1 MKYSLSAKNLVCRNL
16 EAHASYC
23 AGLLNPNHTK
33 EITGIVRSDTGLL
46 TSRLNQAVS
55 NTVMLPR
62 ILQRFALD
70 YFAERHSPFT
80 LWHSASKPLDDD
92 ALAQLGFQRKQS
104 QVAMAAE
111 VQRLAVQGAG
121 PSEGDL
127 TGGELEVSGVKKEE
141 LATYGEVLAAEC
153 SSAQE
158 AAELQKF
165 YTALVAIPEQRR
177 ARLRFFLA
185 RLEGVPVAAGCLFA
199 SADALGLYDLTTL
212 QDYRGRGIGR
222 RLFRHLL
229 EQAQASHHRSLVA
242 LVPAERQQLPL
253 DCGFFAVGEVAR
265 YLFTP

>member
-16 EAHASYC
+16 EAHAGYC

-46 TSRLNQAVS
+46 SGRLNQAVS
-55 NTVMLPR
+55 NTVMPPR

-80 LWHSASKPLDDD
+80 LWHSASKPLDDE
-92 ALAQLGFQRKQS
+92 ALAQMGLQRKQS
-104 QVAMAAE
+104 LVAMAAE
-111 VQRLAVQGAG
+111 IERLAVQGVAQTV
-121 PSEGDL
+121 D
-127 TGGELEVSGVKKEE
+127 ELVVSAVDREALSDYAEVQ
-141 LATYGEVLAAEC
+141 AAEC
-153 SSAQE
+153 GSALE

-165 YTALVAIPEQRR
+165 YTGLAEIPEQRR

-185 RLEGVPVAAGCLFA
+185 RLKDIPVAAGCLFA
-199 SADALGLYDLTTL
+199 SADALGLYDLVTL
-212 QDYRGRGIGR
+212 QEYRGRGIGR
-222 RLFRHLL
+222 ALFHHLL
-229 EQAQASHHRSLVA
+229 QQAQASHHRSLVA

-265 YLFTP
+265 YMYTP